1 MVDLGL
7 PTISISD
14 SHAKNCHRLPVLTVL
29 LLSTLKAFAVLLEI
43 YKTYSLHFQNDD
55 YILEQNTGP

>member
-1 MVDLGL
+1 MVDLAL

-14 SHAKNCHRLPVLTVL
+14 SHAKNCHRLLVLTASV
-29 LLSTLKAFAVLLEI
+29 LSTLKAFAGLYEI